1 MNDNS
6 IASSPPLRVAM
17 IGASGIGKNHA
28 AWFAKNGAQ
37 IVAFAGSSPESL
49 EATGVILQQKLG
61 YTPPGYTDISEL
73 LQTEAPDAVCIA
85 TPPHLHFEQARLCL
99 QNSVHTLCEK
109 PLVYD
114 SELSTDT
121 QAEQSQQLVDLAQAQ
136 GVLLGTQMQYP
147 FIAEKLCEMAQVL
160 PSEIETFTME
170 METKNLKPGRSH
182 ETIWIELAP
191 HPLSVLQ
198 RIASGAQLD
207 ENSIQCQIAE
217 QETIASFDVRRED
230 GSVIQ
235 AKLIAR
241 CNPNTS
247 SPLRR
252 FTINGH
258 AIDYAGRKNQD
269 GDFLTYLSDAD
280 SESELPD
287 LVDLLIGNFVGAC
300 GQQQNLF
307 VTGADGAKNV
317 EWMLKILEAGQRI

>member
-6 IASSPPLRVAM
+6 FLTSSPLRVAM

-28 AWFAKNGAQ
+28 AWFAKNGAEL
-37 IVAFAGSSPESL
+37 VAFAGSSPASL
-49 EATGVILQQKLG
+49 ETTGAILQEKLG
-61 YTPPGYTDISEL
+61 YTPPGYTDIAAL
-73 LQTEAPDAVCIA
+73 LQDKTPDAVCIA
-85 TPPHLHFEQARLCL
+85 TPPHLHFEQAQLCL
-99 QNSVHTLCEK
+99 QNKVHTLCEK

-114 SELSTDT
+114 PALTSEALIT
-121 QAEQSQQLVDLAQAQ
+121 QSQELVETARAH

-147 FIAEKLCEMAQVL
+147 FIAEKLCEMAGVL

-198 RIASGAQLD
+198 RIAGDARLVED
-207 ENSIQCQIAE
+207 SIQCAIAA
-217 QETIASFDVRRED
+217 QETIATFSIERPD
-230 GSVIQ
+230 GSNIQ

-241 CNPNTS
+241 CNPEAA

-252 FTINGH
+252 FTLNGH
-258 AIDYAGRKNQD
+258 AIDYAGRKNQN

-280 SESELPD
+280 SEAELPD
-287 LVDLLIGNFVGAC
+287 LVDLLIGNFAAAC
-300 GQQQNLF
+300 RGQQNLF

-317 EWMLKILEAGQRI
+317 EWMLKILDAGQRI

>member
-37 IVAFAGSSPESL
+37 IVAFAGSSPASL
-49 EATGVILQQKLG
+49 EATGAILQQKLG
-61 YTPPGYTDISEL
+61 YTPPGYTDISQL
-73 LQTEAPDAVCIA
+73 LQIEAPDAVCIA
-85 TPPHLHFEQARLCL
+85 TPPHLHFEQAQLCL
-99 QNSVHTLCEK
+99 QNKVHTLCEK

-114 SELSTDT
+114 GNIT
-121 QAEQSQQLVDLAQAQ
+121 AEEMVAQGKQLVEAAQQA

-147 FIAEKLCEMAQVL
+147 FIAEQLCAMTEVL
-160 PSEIETFTME
+160 PEEIETFIME

-198 RIASGAQLD
+198 RIATGGTLD
-207 ENSIQCQIAE
+207 ESSIHCQIAE
-217 QETIASFDVRRED
+217 QETVADFTIRRAD
-230 GSVIQ
+230 GSPIQ
-235 AKLIAR
+235 ARLIAR
-241 CNPNTS
+241 CNPAAAA
-247 SPLRR
+247 PLRR

-258 AIDYAGRKNQD
+258 AIDYAGRKNED
-269 GDFLTYLSDAD
+269 GDFLTYLSDANT
-280 SESELPD
+280 EVELPD
-287 LVDLLIGNFVGAC
+287 LVDLLIGNFVAAC
-300 GQQQNLF
+300 GQQHPLF

-317 EWMLKILEAGQRI
+317 EWMVKIMEAGQRI